1 MKNTS
6 HLTFITLITFLFFK
20 EIIVVQSL
28 KNFKLKEEI
37 IDLKTESELPSKDDK
52 KFFYVPILHTNDLHG
67 SFYPKNILLPSGK
80 TYSIGGLEYLGKY
93 ASIMSKYW
101 KNRLLYFDTG
111 DEFQGGFE
119 GYISKGKIIMDFLNE
134 LNVNKAVI
142 GNHEF
147 DYGIPFMKYY
157 MNLSNFEWV
166 IDNIKNKTSNEYI
179 TFPNQEKT
187 SLIDIEGYKIGI
199 IGLSTNET
207 LFTTKTNV
215 NDLKYEEYVN
225 TINIESEKLRKE
237 GANAVIVIAHIGLNC
252 KEDGNKIKLE
262 YKLRDINTKQGNC
275 KETDEAYILL
285 NKLKPGTIDLFLGG
299 HKHDTTHNW
308 INGIPFMS
316 NDKNGKYAQIAYLPF
331 DRKTKKLVNK
341 KIIIEGPL
349 PICEKIFENK
359 KICDIPILTE
369 KDEKKYGRL
378 LHYTFHGIKI
388 EKEESISKI
397 GKKYQNIYNNYNK
410 DYLTK
415 TFDYFESSKR
425 HENAL
430 GNFYTDFLRHISGA
444 DISVVN
450 PGVFRTPFYR
460 GNISNATIHSFDP
473 FGNKIIKFYAF
484 GWEVKKI
491 FKILQQGEKGLYP
504 TSGLKM
510 IIQGFPKK
518 HLLSLKLYN
527 GIKVKEIEDN
537 KYYSIVSTEYCFPIE
552 EELIGGDDFRKIY
565 EWFRPRSPEF
575 IQVGNDKVTRDI
587 LINYL
592 RNIEELKGD
601 KYYNQKEQRMRILE

>member
-6 HLTFITLITFLFFK
+6 HLTFLTLITFLFFK

-111 DEFQGGFE
+111 DQFQGGFE

-237 GANAVIVIAHIGLNC
+237 GANAVIVIAHIG
-252 KEDGNKIKLE
+252 
-262 YKLRDINTKQGNC
+262 
-275 KETDEAYILL
+275 
-285 NKLKPGTIDLFLGG
+285 
-299 HKHDTTHNW
+299 
-308 INGIPFMS
+308 
-316 NDKNGKYAQIAYLPF
+316 
-331 DRKTKKLVNK
+331 
-341 KIIIEGPL
+341 
-349 PICEKIFENK
+349 
-359 KICDIPILTE
+359 
-369 KDEKKYGRL
+369 
-378 LHYTFHGIKI
+378 
-388 EKEESISKI
+388 
-397 GKKYQNIYNNYNK
+397 
-410 DYLTK
+410 
-415 TFDYFESSKR
+415 
-425 HENAL
+425 
-430 GNFYTDFLRHISGA
+430 
-444 DISVVN
+444 
-450 PGVFRTPFYR
+450 
-460 GNISNATIHSFDP
+460 
-473 FGNKIIKFYAF
+473 
-484 GWEVKKI
+484 
-491 FKILQQGEKGLYP
+491 
-504 TSGLKM
+504 
-510 IIQGFPKK
+510 
-518 HLLSLKLYN
+518 
-527 GIKVKEIEDN
+527 
-537 KYYSIVSTEYCFPIE
+537 
-552 EELIGGDDFRKIY
+552 
-565 EWFRPRSPEF
+565 
-575 IQVGNDKVTRDI
+575 
-587 LINYL
+587 
-592 RNIEELKGD
+592 
-601 KYYNQKEQRMRILE
+601 

>member
-1 MKNTS
+1 
-6 HLTFITLITFLFFK
+6 
-20 EIIVVQSL
+20 VQSL

-80 TYSIGGLEYLGKY
+80 PYSIGGLEYLGKY

-111 DEFQGGFE
+111 DQFQGGFE
-119 GYISKGKIIMDFLNE
+119 AYISNGKIIMDFLNE

-147 DYGIPFMKYY
+147 DYGIPFMKDY
-157 MNLSNFEWV
+157 MNLSNFDWV
-166 IDNIKNKTSNEYI
+166 IDNIKNKTSNEYL

-199 IGLSTNET
+199 IGLSTDET
-207 LFTTKTNV
+207 LYTTITDV
-215 NDLKYEEYVN
+215 NDLVYEEYVN
-225 TINIESEKLRKE
+225 TINTESEKLRKE

-252 KEDGNKIKLE
+252 KEDSNKIKLE
-262 YKLRDINTKQGNC
+262 YKLRNINTKQGNC

-299 HKHDTTHNW
+299 HKHDTNHNW

-316 NDKNGKYAQIAYLPF
+316 NDKNGKYAQIVYLSF
-331 DRKTKKLVNK
+331 DRKTKKLVDE
-341 KIIIEGPL
+341 KIVIEGPL
-349 PICEKIFENK
+349 PICEKIFENR
-359 KICDIPILTE
+359 KICDLSILTE

-397 GKKYQNIYNNYNK
+397 GKKYQNIYNNYDQ

-415 TFDYFESSKR
+415 TFDYFESSKS

-460 GNISNATIHSFDP
+460 GSISNATIHSFDP

-484 GWEVKKI
+484 GWEIKKM

-518 HLLSLKLYN
+518 HLLNLKLYN
-527 GIKVKEIEDN
+527 GITVKEIEDN
-537 KYYSIVSTEYCFPIE
+537 KYYSIVSTEYCFPIDGE
-552 EELIGGDDFRKIY
+552 FTGGDDFRKIY
-565 EWFRPRSPEF
+565 EWFRPRSPQF

-592 RNIEELKGD
+592 RNIDELKGD
-601 KYYNQKEQRMRILE
+601 KYYNQKEQRMRMLE